1 MTEGP
6 YLHSTAH
13 FVRNAV
19 LGRLDAGGA
28 GVQARAADE
37 AFHKRRDSQAISP
50 TIKEPRPVVVSV
62 ESIFAAAEI
71 DHVVAAVAHQ
81 LYPRSYVP
89 AERTHGAVYIG
100 ESSGAVTESGDAIT
114 AKKIDQRHS
123 AN

>member
-6 YLHSTAH
+6 YVHPTTH

-37 AFHKRRDSQAISP
+37 AFYKRRDSPAISP
-50 TIKEPRPVVVSV
+50 TIKEPRPVMVSV
-62 ESIFAAAEI
+62 ESILAAADI

-81 LYPRSYVP
+81 LYPGSYVP
-89 AERTHGAVYIG
+89 AERTHGAIYVG
-100 ESSGAVTESGDAIT
+100 EGSGPITEPRDAVA
-114 AKKIDQRHS
+114 A
-123 AN
+123 